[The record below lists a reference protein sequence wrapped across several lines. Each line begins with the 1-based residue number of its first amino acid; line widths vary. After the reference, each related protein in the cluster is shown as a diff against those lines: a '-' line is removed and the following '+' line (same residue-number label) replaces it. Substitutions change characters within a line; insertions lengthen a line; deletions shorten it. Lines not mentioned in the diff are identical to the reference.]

1 MSNAIEQAFASC
13 ANTMIKNLN
22 KRNMEG
28 YYCENSEACRKKILD
43 LMPEKSIIAFGGSET
58 FKEIGLLDQLRTLN
72 YQLID
77 RSLAKTPEEHRA
89 IFAKTV
95 LADYYFMS
103 TNAITLD
110 GELVNID
117 GNGNRAACLIHGPE
131 HVMIIVG
138 RQKVVETIEM
148 GISRSR
154 NIAAAANAKRLNRQ
168 TPCNTTGHCNDCLSP
183 DCMCNHIVVTR
194 HSGRSG
200 RIKVFLVNEV
210 LGY

>member
-1 MSNAIEQAFASC
+1 MNTPIEQAFASC
-13 ANTMIKNLN
+13 ANTIIKNLN

-28 YYCENSEACRKKILD
+28 YYCENSRECIEKILNM
-43 LMPEKSIIAFGGSET
+43 MPEESIISFGGSES
-58 FKEIGLLDQLRTLN
+58 FKETGLLDQIKESN

-77 RSLAKTPEEHRA
+77 RSVARTPEEHRE
-89 IFAKTV
+89 IFARTV

-103 TNAITLD
+103 TNAITID
-110 GELVNID
+110 GELINID

-131 HVMIIVG
+131 HVMVIVG
-138 RQKVVETIEM
+138 RQKVVETVEM

-168 TPCNTTGHCNDCLSP
+168 TPCNMTGHCNDCLSP

-194 HSGRSG
+194 RSGRAG